1 MILNFAHRGSLTEAP
16 ENTLPAIQKALD
28 HGAKAIE
35 IDVQLT
41 KDHQLIVI
49 HDQSLERFNSVL
61 GLVKDYTLEELKKID
76 IGSTFSKDFAGV
88 TLATLDEIMQIVP
101 SNILIN
107 IEIKNMPI
115 IYDNIEQLILECLK
129 RYDRLDTVIIS
140 SFDHKV
146 LERFQKLAPDC
157 LIGLLFYYRTLKPW
171 NYAKNCGLNV
181 YSIHPNVAHT
191 DEELIKECQNVG
203 YKVYPY
209 TVNMVEKY
217 EELVDWGVDGV
228 FSNNPQIFK
237 L

>member
-146 LERFQKLAPDC
+146 LEKFQKLAPDC

>member
-157 LIGLLFYYRTLKPW
+157 LIGLLFYYRMLKPW